1 MKKRIFV
8 ALVCLCLGLNMFAQ
22 DKVDVLNYNI
32 CLNVNNQIANSH
44 IGYTEI
50 SFVLLEQNT
59 NKVEFM
65 LKDQQVD
72 SVISRDGNSLQFSYN
87 TPFVSIDLNNHQV
100 GDTIKLKVYY
110 HGSQVIENNSMAWG
124 GIHYNPGLVY
134 TLGVAFADYPHS
146 YARSWFVVKDAF
158 DDKATYN
165 LAITVSS
172 DQQAICGG
180 VFDSVVDN
188 TINKTYFYHIPQ
200 EISPYLVSM
209 TIADFSVYTL
219 EYNSS
224 FGSTKPITVYY
235 HKPSYESAIN
245 NMFANLPLALDTL
258 EKAFGEFP
266 FNRISYCVTQ
276 KGSMEH
282 VDNISLAEGV
292 LNNNISGMS
301 NIVHEL
307 AHAWFGNLVTCKTAE
322 DMWLNE
328 GWTSFTTRL
337 SLSAIYGEDKAK
349 DYYRN
354 THETILKT
362 LPKTEGYLPISG
374 IDSTLTY
381 GTTVYDKGSLVAL
394 SLKAY
399 LGDSLFYPVV
409 RQMLQDYSFKNI
421 SSIELRDYISEKTGI
436 DMNPFFNSMVFSSS
450 TPHYEIAKKEIA
462 DDELSLTIL
471 QRAYPDPTK
480 TIEHSFLPL
489 TIVGDS
495 SYTTRIEFAGDS
507 AVVNIPLN
515 GNKVDNVF
523 LDLNEDFQ
531 DLTTDYYLT
540 TDSVNKRFDYPN
552 VYFKLFTNEISSP
565 VMVRTILHWIGES
578 ECELLEGIDRISSQ
592 HYWTVEGINIDNGQ
606 VQGSFYYNTNPSAFD
621 STLGLTNQ
629 NKDSLILLYRPDK
642 YSPWTN
648 ASGQIANSSTGY
660 LKTFGLWNGEYVMAM
675 GDRNKVSLSNVKE
688 SAENVKIFPNPNDGV
703 CTIEC
708 PDYKNVKASLYTIE
722 GKFVKEIT
730 LKDKTTILNYKQ
742 EKGNTFIVKLFNSKT
757 NTYSS
762 KLLFKN

>member
-50 SFVLLEQNT
+50 SFVLLEQNI

-72 SVISRDGNSLQFSYN
+72 SVISQTGNSLQFSYN

-146 YARSWFVVKDAF
+146 YARSWFVAKDAF

-224 FGSTKPITVYY
+224 FGYTKPITVYY
-235 HKPSYESAIN
+235 HKPSYGSAIN

-362 LPKTEGYLPISG
+362 LPKTEGYLPVSG

-399 LGDSLFYPVV
+399 LGDSLFYSVV

-480 TIEHSFLPL
+480 TIERSFLPL

-515 GNKVDNVF
+515 GNRVDNVF

-565 VMVRTILHWIGES
+565 VMVRTTLHWIGEP
-578 ECELLEGIDRISSQ
+578 ECELPEGIDRISSQ
-592 HYWTVEGINIDNGQ
+592 HYWTVEGINIDNAQ